1 MVGPKVTGP
10 AASRLPQFVDSFY
23 EQLKADYE
31 AAKLPLDSS
40 IQNPGTWDGLYRLE
54 MATLRART
62 GQELR
67 RSAWLVRLR
76 FRNVAGE
83 AAYTAYLAS
92 LPPDP
97 VAAEEATLLAD
108 LVNLLR
114 RTYYLL
120 ALAPS
125 SEAIRHTLIMGGAAI
140 GVACIIGIVIIIVKV
155 PDIGLFQLALVA
167 GAIGGTMSLIQRV
180 QSLPEADP
188 LLFRLSG
195 TTTVIQSL
203 VIPPLTGA
211 IFAALLFLI
220 FVSGVVSGDIF
231 PKFISTNV
239 LPTSGKGVDFQ
250 QFFMNTA
257 AFDGKSFALSIIWS
271 FIAGFAERFVPNTI
285 NRLTAQASG
294 EKDPPAP
301 IKSP

>member
-1 MVGPKVTGP
+1 MVGPKITGP
-10 AASRLPQFVDSFY
+10 AASRLPQFVESFY
-23 EQLKADYE
+23 QQPKADYE
-31 AAKLPLDSS
+31 QAQLPLDGS
-40 IQNPGTWDGLYRLE
+40 ISNPGTWDGLYRLE
-54 MATLRART
+54 MATLRARR

-67 RSAWLVRLR
+67 RSAWIVRLR

-83 AAYTAYLAS
+83 SAHTAYLAS
-92 LPPDP
+92 VPPDP
-97 VAAEEATLLAD
+97 ATADEATLLAD

-140 GVACIIGIVIIIVKV
+140 GVACLIGIIVIIVKV
-155 PDIGLFQLALVA
+155 PDIGLIQLALVA

-195 TTTVIQSL
+195 STTVLQSL

-211 IFAALLFLI
+211 IFAALLLLI
-220 FVSGVVSGDIF
+220 FMSGVVSGEIF
-231 PKFISTNV
+231 PKFN
-239 LPTSGKGVDFQ
+239 LPPPKGHGVDFLNFYQ
-250 QFFMNTA
+250 NTDA
-257 AFDGKSFALSIIWS
+257 ADGKAFALALIWS

-285 NRLTAQASG
+285 NRLTAQATA
-294 EKDPPAP
+294 EKAAPPS
-301 IKSP
+301 IKNP